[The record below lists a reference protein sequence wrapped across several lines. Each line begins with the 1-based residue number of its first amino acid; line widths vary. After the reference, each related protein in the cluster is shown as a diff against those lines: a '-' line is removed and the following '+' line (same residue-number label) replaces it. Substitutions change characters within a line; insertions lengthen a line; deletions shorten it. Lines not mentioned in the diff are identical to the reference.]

1 MKGQCDYVRINGS
14 RFRLAVTHF
23 FLNCYYHNQ
32 TNSQKTTKATKTV
45 TKANVFCSEFDS
57 AGGVSVSALTR
68 VNKNKY
74 SEDIKL
80 LASGLDSYISGT
92 VEV

>member
-1 MKGQCDYVRINGS
+1 MKLFGETHLK
-14 RFRLAVTHF
+14 RLPCIT
-23 FLNCYYHNQ
+23 NYY
-32 TNSQKTTKATKTV
+32 TV
-45 TKANVFCSEFDS
+45 TKANAFRSEFDS
-57 AGGVSVSALTR
+57 ADGVSVCALTR